1 MKSLLK
7 HIFLL
12 YGMNKRNCSIHSKRR
27 KSIEGLSVVTDETLF
42 EVKNQTKQN
51 SLSLNEEYR
60 KEKTM

>member
-7 HIFLL
+7 YIFLL
-12 YGMNKRNCSIHSKRR
+12 CGMKKRNCSIHSKRR

>member
-1 MKSLLK
+1 
-7 HIFLL
+7 
-12 YGMNKRNCSIHSKRR
+12 MNKRNCSIHSKRR
-27 KSIEGLSVVTDETLF
+27 KSIERLSVVTDETLF